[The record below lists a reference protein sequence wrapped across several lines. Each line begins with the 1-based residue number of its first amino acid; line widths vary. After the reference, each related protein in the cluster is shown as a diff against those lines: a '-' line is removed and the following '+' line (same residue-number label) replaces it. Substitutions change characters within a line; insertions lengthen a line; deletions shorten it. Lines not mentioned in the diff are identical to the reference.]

1 MSTLLA
7 AAFHE
12 SVSVAKLDELFRSD
26 WNSLFGGT
34 TAGHCPKC
42 RCQFAVFFQASD
54 DPQNLEY
61 LKSLEGMMSQDCRD
75 GTHTRELYL
84 NQGSAA
90 KTNLFRAEIYQHGE
104 ERTE

>member
-1 MSTLLA
+1 MSKLLA

-12 SVSVAKLDELFRSD
+12 SVSVAKLAELFRSD

-34 TAGHCPKC
+34 TAAHCPKC

-54 DPQNLEY
+54 DPKNLEY
-61 LKSLEGMMSQDCRD
+61 LKTLGEIMSRDCRK

-84 NQGSAA
+84 DWG
-90 KTNLFRAEIYQHGE
+90 
-104 ERTE
+104 